1 MDGSLGEGNKMGT
14 ERRRR
19 RNTYRKKRQ
28 RRQNR
33 MSMFLVTLVVVMIL
47 VVVGIKSISLR
58 EKGAD
63 YDATIAGLEK
73 QIEEENVRTRE
84 IKEYEDYTK
93 TNAFVEQMAHSK
105 LGLVYENETIF
116 IDKDE

>member
-1 MDGSLGEGNKMGT
+1 MST
-14 ERRRR
+14 ERRKRKS
-19 RNTYRKKRQ
+19 TYRRKRQ

-33 MSMFLVTLVVVMIL
+33 MSMFLVSLAVVMIL
-47 VVVGIKSISLR
+47 VAVGVRSISLR
-58 EKGAD
+58 EKGAE

-84 IKEYEDYTK
+84 IKEFEDYTK
-93 TNAFVEQMAHSK
+93 TNAYVEQIAHSK
-105 LGLVYENETIF
+105 LGLVYPNETIF